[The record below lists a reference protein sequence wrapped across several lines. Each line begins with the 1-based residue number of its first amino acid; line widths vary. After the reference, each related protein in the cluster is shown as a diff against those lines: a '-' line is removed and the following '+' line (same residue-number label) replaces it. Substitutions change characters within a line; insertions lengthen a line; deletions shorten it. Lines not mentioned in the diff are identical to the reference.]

1 MESPTPFESDPLT
14 GRIIGSA
21 IELHRIIGP
30 GLIESI
36 YENALC
42 HELSLRGMTYQQQLE
57 MDVSYKGKIIKG
69 QRIDLIVEGEIVIEL
84 KSVSRVHEVVFAQLL
99 SYLKVTGLKR
109 GLILNFGEKRLID
122 GIRRVSN

>member
-1 MESPTPFESDPLT
+1 METPTPFEGDLLS
-14 GRIIGSA
+14 GRIIGAA
-21 IELHRIIGP
+21 IEVHKTIGP

-42 HELSLRGMTYQQQLE
+42 YELSLRGLNFQQQIGI
-57 MDVSYKGKIIKG
+57 DVCYKGQIIKG
-69 QRIDLIVEGEIVIEL
+69 QRIDLIVEKEVVVEL

-109 GLILNFGEKRLID
+109 GLILNFGEKRLVD
-122 GIRRVSN
+122 GIRRVAN

>member
-21 IELHRIIGP
+21 IEVHRIIGP

-84 KSVSRVHEVVFAQLL
+84 KSVSRVHEVVLL
-99 SYLKVTGLKR
+99 SYYH
-109 GLILNFGEKRLID
+109 I
-122 GIRRVSN
+122 

>member
-1 MESPTPFESDPLT
+1 MESPTPFESDPLN

-21 IELHRIIGP
+21 IEVHRIIGP

>member
-21 IELHRIIGP
+21 IEVHRIIGP

-57 MDVSYKGKIIKG
+57 MDVFYKGKIIKG

>member
-1 MESPTPFESDPLT
+1 MESPTPFESDPLN

-21 IELHRIIGP
+21 IEVHRIIGP

-84 KSVSRVHEVVFAQLL
+84 KSVSRVHEFVFAQLL

>member
-21 IELHRIIGP
+21 IEVHRIIGP

-42 HELSLRGMTYQQQLE
+42 HELSLRGMTYPQQLE
-57 MDVSYKGKIIKG
+57 MDVFYKGKIIKG

-84 KSVSRVHEVVFAQLL
+84 KSVSRVHEFVFAQLL

>member
-21 IELHRIIGP
+21 IEVHRIIGP

-84 KSVSRVHEVVFAQLL
+84 KSVSRVHEFVFAQLL

>member
-1 MESPTPFESDPLT
+1 MESPTPFESDSLT

-21 IELHRIIGP
+21 IEVHRIIGP

-42 HELSLRGMTYQQQLE
+42 HELSLRGMTYEQQIE
-57 MDVSYKGKIIKG
+57 TDVFYKGKIIKG
-69 QRIDLIVEGEIVIEL
+69 QRIDLIIEREIVLEV
-84 KSVSRVHEVVFAQLL
+84 KSVSRVHDVVFAQLL

-109 GLILNFGEKRLID
+109 GLILNFGEKRLVD

>member
-21 IELHRIIGP
+21 IEVHRIIGP

-42 HELSLRGMTYQQQLE
+42 HELSLRGMTYQQQPE